1 MEKTWQ
7 ERYREFREWQQR
19 PYEVAPLSQE
29 EHDCPTCGTH
39 YQGNYCPRCGQSAKI
54 GRYSFK
60 KAFLLFLDVWG
71 LGNRGMFRTLRDLLL
86 RPGYMIR
93 DYLKGMQMAYFP
105 PFKML
110 FLLTTLSIL
119 VAHGLNITGTS
130 QTERQKQE
138 VMSMQGTSYEAAGGD
153 AAQGQDFGTLWVNK
167 VFEVQERFPNLLSLG
182 SIVFMSI
189 FLYIFFRK
197 SRNFDH
203 LRYSEFFIAMV
214 YTANMISIYEIV
226 MTFFCIPSQWT
237 VVAALLAVIP
247 LKQFSG
253 FSWMRTVWY
262 LLLALVLV
270 GILLFALTIA
280 GVIVGMIFFPEYFPD
295 MQPK

>member
-1 MEKTWQ
+1 MEKTWI
-7 ERYREFREWQQR
+7 ERYRDFLAWQQR
-19 PYEVAPLSQE
+19 PYVVAPLSE
-29 EHDCPTCGTH
+29 EWHECPTCSTH

-71 LGNRGMFRTLRDLLL
+71 LGNRGMFRTLRDLLF

-93 DYLKGMQMAYFP
+93 DYLSGMQMAYFP

-119 VAHGLNITGTS
+119 VAHGLNISGTS
-130 QTERQKQE
+130 QTERQKL
-138 VMSMQGTSYEAAGGD
+138 EAISLQAESHQTGND
-153 AAQGQDFGTLWVNK
+153 DNAQGQDIGVIWVNK

-182 SIVFMSI
+182 SIVFMSV

-197 SRNFDH
+197 STNFDH
-203 LRYSEFFIAMV
+203 LRYSEFFITMV

-226 MTFFCIPSQWT
+226 LTFFCIPSQWLVGT
-237 VVAALLAVIP
+237 ALLAVIP
-247 LKQFSG
+247 MKQFSG
-253 FSWMRTVWY
+253 FSWIRTILY
-262 LLLALVLV
+262 MLMAITLVL
-270 GILLFALTIA
+270 ILTFVLVAVS
-280 GVIVGMIFFPEYFPD
+280 VIVGMTFFPQYFSN
-295 MQPK
+295 MQP

>member
-1 MEKTWQ
+1 MEKTWT
-7 ERYREFREWQQR
+7 EKYCEFRAWQQR

-93 DYLKGMQMAYFP
+93 DYLSGMQMAYFP

-119 VAHGLNITGTS
+119 VAHGLNISGTS
-130 QTERQKQE
+130 QMERQRQAAL
-138 VMSMQGTSYEAAGGD
+138 SMQETTYESASGD
-153 AAQGQDFGTLWVNK
+153 AAQGQDIGVIWVNK
-167 VFEVQERFPNLLSLG
+167 VFEIQERFPNLLSLG

-189 FLYIFFRK
+189 ILYIFFRK
-197 SRNFDH
+197 SKNFDH

-214 YTANMISIYEIV
+214 YTANMLSIYETV
-226 MTFFCIPSQWT
+226 LTFFCIPSRWLIAT
-237 VVAALLAVIP
+237 ALLSVIP
-247 LKQFSG
+247 IKQFSG
-253 FSWMRTVWY
+253 FSWIRTISYMLIAIV
-262 LLLALVLV
+262 LMLILIFVLV
-270 GILLFALTIA
+270 AVS
-280 GVIVGMIFFPEYFPD
+280 VIVGLTFFPQYFPNV
-295 MQPK
+295 QP

>member
-1 MEKTWQ
+1 MEKTWT
-7 ERYREFREWQQR
+7 EKYREFRAWQQR
-19 PYEVAPLSQE
+19 PYVVAPMSQE

-93 DYLKGMQMAYFP
+93 DYLSGMQMAYFP

-110 FLLTTLSIL
+110 FLLTTLGIL
-119 VAHGLNITGTS
+119 VAHGLNISGTS
-130 QTERQKQE
+130 QMERQRE
-138 VMSMQGTSYEAAGGD
+138 AALSMQGTSYEAVSD
-153 AAQGQDFGTLWVNK
+153 NAAQGQDIGVIWVNK
-167 VFEVQERFPNLLSLG
+167 VFEIQERFPNLLSLG

-197 SRNFDH
+197 SKNFDH

-214 YTANMISIYEIV
+214 YTANMLSIYETV
-226 MTFFCIPSQWT
+226 LTFFCIPSRWLIGT
-237 VVAALLAVIP
+237 ALLSVIP
-247 LKQFSG
+247 MKQFSG
-253 FSWMRTVWY
+253 FSWIRTISYMLIAIV
-262 LLLALVLV
+262 LMLILIFVLV
-270 GILLFALTIA
+270 AVS
-280 GVIVGMIFFPEYFPD
+280 VIVGLTFFPQYFPNV
-295 MQPK
+295 QP